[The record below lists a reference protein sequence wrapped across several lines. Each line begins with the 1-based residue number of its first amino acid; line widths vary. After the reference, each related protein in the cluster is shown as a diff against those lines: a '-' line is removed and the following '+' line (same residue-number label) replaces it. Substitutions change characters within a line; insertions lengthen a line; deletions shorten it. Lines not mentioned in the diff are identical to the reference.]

1 MRINKYVAAATG
13 LSRRAADK
21 AIAENRVK
29 INNSPVDLGS
39 KISENDVVTLDDEVL
54 KLPEDTMTILF
65 HKPIGYVCSR
75 RGQGSET
82 IYSILPSRYRK
93 LKPIGRLDKDSSGL
107 LLMSDD
113 GDLAYTLTHPK
124 YQKEKVYEVSLS
136 KPLQQQQVQLIT
148 GKGVMLE
155 DGPSTFSLSPLNNGF
170 LSWRITM
177 SEGRNRQIRRTF
189 EALGYKIITL
199 HRTHFG
205 DYELGDLKKED
216 YKVVQ
221 NLTKS
226 ST

>member
-29 INNSPVDLGS
+29 INNSPSDLGS
-39 KISENDVVTLDDEVL
+39 KISENDIVTLDDEVI
-54 KLPEDTMTILF
+54 KLPEDTTTILF
-65 HKPIGYVCSR
+65 HKPVGYVCSR

-124 YQKEKVYEVSLS
+124 YQKDKIYEVSLN
-136 KPLQQQQVQLIT
+136 KPLKQDHAQLIT
-148 GKGVMLE
+148 EKGVPLE
-155 DGPSTFSLSPLNNGF
+155 DGPSTFSMTPLNNEALG
-170 LSWRITM
+170 WRITM
-177 SEGRNRQIRRTF
+177 REGRNRQIRRTF
-189 EALGYKIITL
+189 EALGYKIMTL

-205 DYELGDLKKED
+205 DYEIGDLKKGD